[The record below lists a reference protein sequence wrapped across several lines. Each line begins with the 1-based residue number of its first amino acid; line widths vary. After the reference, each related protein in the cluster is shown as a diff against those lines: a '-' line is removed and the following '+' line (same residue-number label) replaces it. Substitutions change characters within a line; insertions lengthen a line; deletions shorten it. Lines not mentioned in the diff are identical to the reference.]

1 MSRDS
6 SLITGT
12 VVAVQAN
19 FYQVRLDPDTSTE
32 GENPLWADLRVL
44 LCTRRT
50 RLKKIGQQVMVGDRV
65 VVEEPDWNDRRGV
78 ISQVFPRQTE
88 LNRPP
93 VANADRILLVFALTE
108 PDLDPASLTRFL
120 VKAESTGL
128 EVSLCLNKCDLVTA
142 EDLAQWRDRLK
153 GWGYEPMF
161 ISVRSGLGIYKQT
174 ANDSQNQVSATNPNL
189 LDKIDTSCLPL
200 EGGEVVL
207 TSPQEEGEVLLTSPQ
222 EEGEGGVL
230 LTSPQGEAEVLLT
243 EVALSLQSHL
253 QGKITVICGPSGVG
267 KSSLINQLIPALNLR
282 VSAVSGKLGR
292 GRHTTRH
299 VELFELPGGGLLAD
313 TPGFNQPTLE
323 CEPSE
328 LAQYFPEA
336 RQRLALGSCQFSDC
350 SHRSEPNCVVRGD
363 WERYEYYLQFLSEA
377 IVRQQQELNSSSA
390 EASLKQQTKSDGT
403 QQYEPKLQ
411 TKKYR
416 RSSRRVQHQSLQD
429 MCQDDLF

>member
-1 MSRDS
+1 MSLNSS
-6 SLITGT
+6 SLVGT

-19 FYQVRLDPDTSTE
+19 FYQVSLDPEACID
-32 GENPLWADLRVL
+32 GKNRPLADAPSL

-65 VVEEPDWNDRRGV
+65 TVEEPDWNDHRGV

-128 EVSLCLNKCDLVTA
+128 EVSLCLNKCDLVTTQ
-142 EDLAQWRDRLK
+142 ELEQWRDRLK
-153 GWGYEPMF
+153 GWGYDPMF
-161 ISVRSGLGIYKQT
+161 ISVRSGLGIYHEA
-174 ANDSQNQVSATNPNL
+174 ANNIENEVYATNQNL
-189 LDKIDTSCLPL
+189 SEEIDSSLLPL
-200 EGGEVVL
+200 ERG
-207 TSPQEEGEVLLTSPQ
+207 
-222 EEGEGGVL
+222 
-230 LTSPQGEAEVLLT
+230 
-243 EVALSLQSHL
+243 VALVESDGVASSSSIETHL

-267 KSSLINQLIPALNLR
+267 KSSLINQLIPTLNIR
-282 VSAVSGKLGR
+282 VNAVSGKLGR

-299 VELFELPGGGLLAD
+299 VELFDLPGGGLLAD
-313 TPGFNQPTLE
+313 TPGFNQPALE
-323 CEPSE
+323 CDPSE
-328 LAQYFPEA
+328 LPRYFPEV
-336 RQRLALGSCQFSDC
+336 RRRLALGTCQFSDC

-363 WERYEYYLQFLSEA
+363 WERYEYYLQFLEEA
-377 IVRQQQELNSSSA
+377 IVRQQQEQNSSSA

-416 RSSRRVQHQSLQD
+416 RSSRRLQHQSLQE
-429 MCQDDLF
+429 MCEEDLEEND

>member
-19 FYQVRLDPDTSTE
+19 FYQVRLDPDASTD
-32 GENPLWADLRVL
+32 GEHPLLADLPIL

-65 VVEEPDWNDRRGV
+65 VVEEPDWNDHRGV
-78 ISQVFPRQTE
+78 VSQVFPRQTE

-128 EVSLCLNKCDLVTA
+128 EVSLCLNKCDLVTD
-142 EDLAQWRDRLK
+142 EQLGQWRDRLK

-161 ISVRSGLGIYKQT
+161 ISVRSGLGIYGEL
-174 ANDSQNQVSATNPNL
+174 DSSSS
-189 LDKIDTSCLPL
+189 I
-200 EGGEVVL
+200 
-207 TSPQEEGEVLLTSPQ
+207 
-222 EEGEGGVL
+222 
-230 LTSPQGEAEVLLT
+230 
-243 EVALSLQSHL
+243 QSHL

-267 KSSLINQLIPALNLR
+267 KSSLINQLIPALNIR
-282 VSAVSGKLGR
+282 VNAVSGKLGR

-299 VELFELPGGGLLAD
+299 VELFDLPGGGLLAD
-313 TPGFNQPTLE
+313 TPGFNQPALE
-323 CEPSE
+323 CDPSE
-328 LAQYFPEA
+328 LPRYFPEA
-336 RQRLALGSCQFSDC
+336 RQRLALGTCQFSDC

-363 WERYEYYLQFLSEA
+363 WERYEYYLQFLEEA
-377 IVRQQQELNSSSA
+377 IVRQQQEQNSSSA

-429 MCQDDLF
+429 MCQEDLEENE

>member
-1 MSRDS
+1 MSCNS
-6 SLITGT
+6 SSIVGT

-19 FYQVRLDPDTSTE
+19 FYQVRLDPEPSSHAET
-32 GENPLWADLRVL
+32 PLNL

-65 VVEEPDWNDRRGV
+65 VVEEPDWTDARGA

-93 VANADRILLVFALTE
+93 VANADRILLVFALAE

-120 VKAESTGL
+120 VKAESTDL
-128 EVSLCLNKCDLVTA
+128 EVSLCLNKCDLVTK
-142 EDLAQWRDRLK
+142 EQLEQWRDRLS

-161 ISVRSGLGIYKQT
+161 ISVYMGSGIT
-174 ANDSQNQVSATNPNL
+174 ETATNIQNEVFDSKLANPTL
-189 LDKIDTSCLPL
+189 SSQIDTSGIP
-200 EGGEVVL
+200 
-207 TSPQEEGEVLLTSPQ
+207 S
-222 EEGEGGVL
+222 
-230 LTSPQGEAEVLLT
+230 AF
-243 EVALSLQSHL
+243 SLHAHL

-267 KSSLINQLIPALNLR
+267 KSSLINQLIPALDLR

-323 CEPSE
+323 CEPEE
-328 LAQYFPEA
+328 LAAYFPEA
-336 RQRLALGSCQFSDC
+336 RQRLATASCQFSDC
-350 SHRSEPNCVVRGD
+350 SHRDEPNCVVRGD
-363 WERYEYYLQFLSEA
+363 WERYQYYLQFLEEA
-377 IVRQQQELNSSSA
+377 IVRQQQEQNSSSA

-416 RSSRRVQHQSLQD
+416 RSSRRFEHQSLQD
-429 MCQDDLF
+429 MCQDLDEL

>member
-1 MSRDS
+1 MSLNS
-6 SLITGT
+6 PSIVGT
-12 VVAVQAN
+12 VIAVQAN
-19 FYQVRLDPDTSTE
+19 FYQVRLDPTVSID
-32 GENPLWADLRVL
+32 GKNAPLADSPTL

-65 VVEEPDWNDRRGV
+65 VVDEPDWTDRRGA
-78 ISQVFPRQTE
+78 ISEVFPRQTE

-93 VANADRILLVFALTE
+93 VANADRILLVFALAE

-128 EVSLCLNKCDLVTA
+128 EVSLCLNKCDLVTPQ
-142 EDLAQWRDRLK
+142 ELEQWRDRLS

-161 ISVRSGLGIYKQT
+161 ISVRSGAGVQEATEESK
-174 ANDSQNQVSATNPNL
+174 NEVSAPEPASHDLKEKIEPSSVTSEDDPLVPTSVYPLHPLKPVHGPLPNFL
-189 LDKIDTSCLPL
+189 M
-200 EGGEVVL
+200 
-207 TSPQEEGEVLLTSPQ
+207 Q
-222 EEGEGGVL
+222 
-230 LTSPQGEAEVLLT
+230 
-243 EVALSLQSHL
+243 HL

-282 VSAVSGKLGR
+282 VNAVSGKLGR

-313 TPGFNQPTLE
+313 TPGFNQPALE
-323 CEPSE
+323 CDPSE
-328 LAQYFPEA
+328 LAEYFPEA
-336 RQRLALGSCQFSDC
+336 RQRLALASCQFSDC
-350 SHRSEPNCVVRGD
+350 SHRDEPNCVVRGS
-363 WERYEYYLQFLSEA
+363 WERYDYYLNFLSEA
-377 IVRQQQELNSSSA
+377 IDRQQQEQNSSSA

-416 RSSRRVQHQSLQD
+416 RSSRRLQHQSLQD
-429 MCQDDLF
+429 MCQDLDEL

>member
-19 FYQVRLDPDTSTE
+19 FYQVRLDPDVSTD
-32 GENPLWADLRVL
+32 GENPLLADQRIL

-65 VVEEPDWNDRRGV
+65 VVEEPDWTDCRGV
-78 ISQVFPRQTE
+78 VSQVFPRQTE

-93 VANADRILLVFALTE
+93 VANADRILLVFAFAE

-142 EDLAQWRDRLK
+142 EHLEQWRDRLSS
-153 GWGYEPMF
+153 WGYEPMF
-161 ISVRSGLGIYKQT
+161 ISVRSCSVINKET
-174 ANDSQNQVSATNPNL
+174 ATNSQNDVSASKSGNPTLSGKIESSL
-189 LDKIDTSCLPL
+189 LPS
-200 EGGEVVL
+200 
-207 TSPQEEGEVLLTSPQ
+207 
-222 EEGEGGVL
+222 
-230 LTSPQGEAEVLLT
+230 AF
-243 EVALSLQSHL
+243 SLQSHL

-313 TPGFNQPTLE
+313 TPGFNQPALE

-328 LAQYFPEA
+328 LVAYFPEA

-350 SHRSEPNCVVRGD
+350 SHRNEPNCVVRGD

-377 IVRQQQELNSSSA
+377 IVRQQQEQNSSSA

-416 RSSRRVQHQSLQD
+416 RSNRRFEHQSLQD
-429 MCQDDLF
+429 MCQDLDEL

>member
-1 MSRDS
+1 MSLNS
-6 SLITGT
+6 PSIVGT
-12 VVAVQAN
+12 VIAVQAN
-19 FYQVRLDPDTSTE
+19 FYQVRLDPEVSID
-32 GENPLWADLRVL
+32 GKNAPLADSPTL

-65 VVEEPDWNDRRGV
+65 VVDEPDWTDRRGA
-78 ISQVFPRQTE
+78 ISEVFPRQTE

-93 VANADRILLVFALTE
+93 VANADRILLVFALAE

-128 EVSLCLNKCDLVTA
+128 EVSLCLNKCDLVTPQ
-142 EDLAQWRDRLK
+142 ELEQWRDRLS

-161 ISVRSGLGIYKQT
+161 ISVRSGLGVQEAA
-174 ANDSQNQVSATNPNL
+174 ANFQNKVSVEKVASQPL
-189 LDKIDTSCLPL
+189 LDKIDSSLLPSEDKPL
-200 EGGEVVL
+200 LANSVYPLHPLNPVQ
-207 TSPQEEGEVLLTSPQ
+207 SPLPNLL
-222 EEGEGGVL
+222 
-230 LTSPQGEAEVLLT
+230 QG
-243 EVALSLQSHL
+243 HI
-253 QGKITVICGPSGVG
+253 QGKITIICGPSGVG

-282 VSAVSGKLGR
+282 VNAVSGKLGR

-313 TPGFNQPTLE
+313 TPGFNQPALE
-323 CEPSE
+323 CDPSE
-328 LAQYFPEA
+328 LAEYFPEA

-363 WERYEYYLQFLSEA
+363 WERYEYYLQFLEEA
-377 IVRQQQELNSSSA
+377 IVRQQQEQNSSSA

-416 RSSRRVQHQSLQD
+416 RSSRRLQHQSLQD
-429 MCQDDLF
+429 RCQDDLEEV

>member
-1 MSRDS
+1 MSLNS
-6 SLITGT
+6 SSIVGT

-19 FYQVRLDPDTSTE
+19 FYQVSLDPEACID
-32 GENPLWADLRVL
+32 GKNRPLADAPSL

-65 VVEEPDWNDRRGV
+65 VVEEPDWNDHRGV

-142 EDLAQWRDRLK
+142 QELEQWRDRLK
-153 GWGYEPMF
+153 RWGYDPMF
-161 ISVRSGLGIYKQT
+161 ISVRSGLGIYNEA
-174 ANDSQNQVSATNPNL
+174 ANDSQNEVSESELANPTFSEEIDSSL
-189 LDKIDTSCLPL
+189 LPSAL
-200 EGGEVVL
+200 GG
-207 TSPQEEGEVLLTSPQ
+207 
-222 EEGEGGVL
+222 GEGGFALVE
-230 LTSPQGEAEVLLT
+230 SEGV
-243 EVALSLQSHL
+243 VASSIQTHL

-267 KSSLINQLIPALNLR
+267 KSSLINQLIPDLNIR
-282 VSAVSGKLGR
+282 VNAVSGKLGR

-299 VELFELPGGGLLAD
+299 VELFDLPGGGLLAD
-313 TPGFNQPTLE
+313 TPGFNQPALE
-323 CEPSE
+323 CDPSE
-328 LAQYFPEA
+328 LPRYFPEA
-336 RQRLALGSCQFSDC
+336 RHRLTLGTCQFSDC

-363 WERYEYYLQFLSEA
+363 WERYEYYLQFLEEA
-377 IVRQQQELNSSSA
+377 IVRQQQEQNSSSA

-416 RSSRRVQHQSLQD
+416 RSSRRVQHQSLQE
-429 MCQDDLF
+429 MCEEDLDEND

>member
-1 MSRDS
+1 MSLNSS
-6 SLITGT
+6 SLVGT

-19 FYQVRLDPDTSTE
+19 FYQVSLDPEACID
-32 GENPLWADLRVL
+32 GKNRPLADAPSL

-65 VVEEPDWNDRRGV
+65 MVEEPDWNDHRGV

-128 EVSLCLNKCDLVTA
+128 EVSLCLNKCDLVTTQ
-142 EDLAQWRDRLK
+142 ELEQWRDRLK
-153 GWGYEPMF
+153 GWGYDPMF
-161 ISVRSGLGIYKQT
+161 ISVRSGLGIYHEA
-174 ANDSQNQVSATNPNL
+174 ANNSENEVSATNPNL
-189 LDKIDTSCLPL
+189 SEEIDSSLLPL
-200 EGGEVVL
+200 ERG
-207 TSPQEEGEVLLTSPQ
+207 
-222 EEGEGGVL
+222 
-230 LTSPQGEAEVLLT
+230 
-243 EVALSLQSHL
+243 VALVEIQGVASSSSIETHL

-267 KSSLINQLIPALNLR
+267 KSSLINQLIPTLNIR
-282 VSAVSGKLGR
+282 VNAVSGKLGR

-299 VELFELPGGGLLAD
+299 VELFDLPGGGLLAD
-313 TPGFNQPTLE
+313 TPGFNQPALE
-323 CEPSE
+323 CDPSE
-328 LAQYFPEA
+328 LPRYFPEV
-336 RQRLALGSCQFSDC
+336 RRRLALGTCQFSDC

-363 WERYEYYLQFLSEA
+363 WERYEYYLQFLEEA
-377 IVRQQQELNSSSA
+377 IVRQQQEQNSSSA

-416 RSSRRVQHQSLQD
+416 RSSRRLQHQSLQE
-429 MCQDDLF
+429 MCEEDLEEND

>member
-1 MSRDS
+1 MSLNS
-6 SLITGT
+6 PSIVGT
-12 VVAVQAN
+12 VIAVQAN
-19 FYQVRLDPDTSTE
+19 FYQVRLDPEFSID
-32 GENPLWADLRVL
+32 GKKAPLADSPIL

-65 VVEEPDWNDRRGV
+65 VVDEPDWTDRRGA
-78 ISQVFPRQTE
+78 ISEVFPRQTE

-93 VANADRILLVFALTE
+93 VANADRILLVFALAE

-128 EVSLCLNKCDLVTA
+128 EVSLCLNKCDLIA
-142 EDLAQWRDRLK
+142 KEELEQWRDRLS

-161 ISVRSGLGIYKQT
+161 ISVRSGLGVQEAA
-174 ANDSQNQVSATNPNL
+174 ANFQNKAFVEKVASQHLS
-189 LDKIDTSCLPL
+189 DKIDSSLLPS
-200 EGGEVVL
+200 EDN
-207 TSPQEEGEVLLTSPQ
+207 PLLANSVYPLHPLNSVQNPLPNSNNT
-222 EEGEGGVL
+222 
-230 LTSPQGEAEVLLT
+230 
-243 EVALSLQSHL
+243 HI
-253 QGKITVICGPSGVG
+253 QGKITIICGPSGVG

-282 VSAVSGKLGR
+282 VNAVSGKLGR

-313 TPGFNQPTLE
+313 TPGFNQPALE
-323 CEPSE
+323 CDPCE

-350 SHRSEPNCVVRGD
+350 SHRDEPNCVVRGG
-363 WERYEYYLQFLSEA
+363 WERYEYYLDFLEEA
-377 IVRQQQELNSSSA
+377 IVRQQALQNSSSA

-416 RSSRRVQHQSLQD
+416 RSSRRLQHQSLQD
-429 MCQDDLF
+429 MCQDDLE

>member
-1 MSRDS
+1 MSLNS
-6 SLITGT
+6 SSIVGT

-19 FYQVRLDPDTSTE
+19 FYQVRLDPE
-32 GENPLWADLRVL
+32 AHIHAENPLNL

-65 VVEEPDWNDRRGV
+65 VVEEPDWTDARGA

-93 VANADRILLVFALTE
+93 VANADRILLVFALAE
-108 PDLDPASLTRFL
+108 PDLDPTSLTRFL

-128 EVSLCLNKCDLVTA
+128 EVSLCLNKCDLVTPQQ
-142 EDLAQWRDRLK
+142 LAQWRDRLS

-161 ISVRSGLGIYKQT
+161 ISVHKGSDIQEAFTNG
-174 ANDSQNQVSATNPNL
+174 QNEVLVSKSTESTL
-189 LDKIDTSCLPL
+189 SSKMDTSRMP
-200 EGGEVVL
+200 
-207 TSPQEEGEVLLTSPQ
+207 S
-222 EEGEGGVL
+222 
-230 LTSPQGEAEVLLT
+230 AF
-243 EVALSLQSHL
+243 SLHAHL
-253 QGKITVICGPSGVG
+253 QGKITIICGPSGVG

-313 TPGFNQPTLE
+313 TPGFNQPALE
-323 CEPSE
+323 CQPED
-328 LAQYFPEA
+328 LAGYFPEA
-336 RQRLALGSCQFSDC
+336 RQRLTLGSCQFSDC

-363 WERYEYYLQFLSEA
+363 WERYEYYLQFLEEA
-377 IVRQQQELNSSSA
+377 LVRQQQEQNSSSA

-416 RSSRRVQHQSLQD
+416 RSSRRFEHQSLQD
-429 MCQDDLF
+429 MCQDDLEEV

>member
-1 MSRDS
+1 MSLNS
-6 SLITGT
+6 PSIVGT
-12 VVAVQAN
+12 VIAVQAN
-19 FYQVRLDPDTSTE
+19 FYQVRLDPPVSID
-32 GENPLWADLRVL
+32 GKNAPLADSPTL

-65 VVEEPDWNDRRGV
+65 VVDEPDWTDRRGA
-78 ISQVFPRQTE
+78 ISEVFPRQTE

-93 VANADRILLVFALTE
+93 VANADRILLVFALAE

-128 EVSLCLNKCDLVTA
+128 EVSLCLNKCDLVTPQ
-142 EDLAQWRDRLK
+142 ELEQWRDRLS

-161 ISVRSGLGIYKQT
+161 ISVRSGAVVQEATEKSP
-174 ANDSQNQVSATNPNL
+174 NEVSAKEPASHDLMEKIEGSSVTFEENPL
-189 LDKIDTSCLPL
+189 LANSVDRLAPLNPVHSPLPNF
-200 EGGEVVL
+200 
-207 TSPQEEGEVLLTSPQ
+207 LLQ
-222 EEGEGGVL
+222 
-230 LTSPQGEAEVLLT
+230 
-243 EVALSLQSHL
+243 HL

-282 VSAVSGKLGR
+282 VNAVSGKLGR

-323 CEPSE
+323 CDPSE
-328 LAQYFPEA
+328 LAEYFPEA

-350 SHRSEPNCVVRGD
+350 SHRDEPNCVVRGS
-363 WERYEYYLQFLSEA
+363 WERYDYYLNFLSEA
-377 IVRQQQELNSSSA
+377 LIRQQQEQNSSSA

-416 RSSRRVQHQSLQD
+416 RSSRRLQHQSLQD
-429 MCQDDLF
+429 MCQDLDEL

>member
-19 FYQVRLDPDTSTE
+19 FYQVRLDPEASIH
-32 GENPLWADLRVL
+32 GEHPLTL

-65 VVEEPDWNDRRGV
+65 VVEEPDWNDHRGV
-78 ISQVFPRQTE
+78 VSQVFPRQTE

-142 EDLAQWRDRLK
+142 EHLEQWRDRLSS
-153 GWGYEPMF
+153 WGYEPMF
-161 ISVRSGLGIYKQT
+161 ISVRSGSGINKET
-174 ANDSQNQVSATNPNL
+174 ATNSQNDVSASKSANPTL
-189 LDKIDTSCLPL
+189 SGKIDSSLLP
-200 EGGEVVL
+200 
-207 TSPQEEGEVLLTSPQ
+207 S
-222 EEGEGGVL
+222 
-230 LTSPQGEAEVLLT
+230 AF
-243 EVALSLQSHL
+243 SLQSHL

-313 TPGFNQPTLE
+313 TPGFNQPALE

-328 LAQYFPEA
+328 LAAYFPEA

-350 SHRSEPNCVVRGD
+350 SHRNEPNCVVRGD

-377 IVRQQQELNSSSA
+377 IVRQQQEQNSSSA

-416 RSSRRVQHQSLQD
+416 RSSRRLQHQSLQD
-429 MCQDDLF
+429 MCEDDLFEV

>member
-19 FYQVRLDPDTSTE
+19 FYQVRLDPDASTE
-32 GENPLWADLRVL
+32 GENTLLADLPIL

-65 VVEEPDWNDRRGV
+65 VVEEPDWNDHRGV
-78 ISQVFPRQTE
+78 VSQVFPRQTE

-128 EVSLCLNKCDLVTA
+128 EVSLCLNKCDLVTD
-142 EDLAQWRDRLK
+142 ENLAQWRDRLK
-153 GWGYEPMF
+153 EWGYDPMF
-161 ISVRSGLGIYKQT
+161 ISVRSGLGIYEEAT
-174 ANDSQNQVSATNPNL
+174 NDSQ
-189 LDKIDTSCLPL
+189 
-200 EGGEVVL
+200 EGR
-207 TSPQEEGEVLLTSPQ
+207 
-222 EEGEGGVL
+222 
-230 LTSPQGEAEVLLT
+230 
-243 EVALSLQSHL
+243 VASSVQSHL

-282 VSAVSGKLGR
+282 VNAVSGKLGR

-299 VELFELPGGGLLAD
+299 VELFDLPGGGLLAD
-313 TPGFNQPTLE
+313 TPGFNQPALE
-323 CEPSE
+323 CDPSE
-328 LAQYFPEA
+328 LPEYFPEA
-336 RQRLALGSCQFSDC
+336 RQRMALGSCQFSDC

-363 WERYEYYLQFLSEA
+363 WERYEYYLQFLEEA
-377 IVRQQQELNSSSA
+377 IVRQQQEQNSSSA

-429 MCQDDLF
+429 MCQEDLDEV